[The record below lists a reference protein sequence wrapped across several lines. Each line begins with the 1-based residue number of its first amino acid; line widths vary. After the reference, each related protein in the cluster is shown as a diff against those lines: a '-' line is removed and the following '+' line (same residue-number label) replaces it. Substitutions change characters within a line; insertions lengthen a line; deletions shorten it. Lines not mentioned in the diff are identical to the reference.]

1 MPPVA
6 PNDTK
11 PNNQTSAASP
21 PPVRSRLTLKSW
33 VLITN
38 ITFLSIALVI
48 SGMILLTQGD
58 LFAYLTLG
66 SMGLIALTFIPMF
79 WFAVAIAGLSGV
91 SAVVLNAIY
100 FTRSISAP
108 LARML
113 TGAIVLILN
122 APLFYMLAIIP
133 VILLK

>member
-1 MPPVA
+1 
-6 PNDTK
+6 
-11 PNNQTSAASP
+11 
-21 PPVRSRLTLKSW
+21 
-33 VLITN
+33 
-38 ITFLSIALVI
+38 
-48 SGMILLTQGD
+48 MILLTQGD